1 MVEYKIAIPPVNL
14 WNFSRLK
21 FWKKDIMTLDELV
34 GRMLQLE
41 QEYLD
46 LKLAYEELQREYD
59 AYRTGHR
66 DESETRYD
74 SLGCH

>member
-1 MVEYKIAIPPVNL
+1 MMNI
-14 WNFSRLK
+14 
-21 FWKKDIMTLDELV
+21 DEIV

-74 SLGCH
+74 SSGSH

>member
-1 MVEYKIAIPPVNL
+1 
-14 WNFSRLK
+14 
-21 FWKKDIMTLDELV
+21 MTLDEIV

-41 QEYLD
+41 QDYLD
-46 LKLAYEELQREYD
+46 LKLAYEELNKEHRLLQREYD

-74 SLGCH
+74 SSGSH